1 MIKYFVV
8 FCCVLSLTATAQTG
22 NYEKAWKALNENK
35 RDEAEKFLQS
45 AIAENNPASFQDAY
59 ITHLYL
65 KSYNGKEKDVT
76 DFAKNFY
83 SKVTNPYPYIYALW
97 FNDAILGGY
106 GKKDL
111 DRQVDFASQLISD
124 SKTPGTLIAA
134 ANYQKGMHYT
144 FSNEFE
150 KAQQFYDAV
159 GNVRNWQYTGPFEN
173 LSQSG
178 FFKNYGP
185 LEHPEPGAVFK
196 SITNADVKWFSPPAE
211 NPDGWTPVSFQFDNS
226 TAVVYAQNFVTSPAD
241 QPVYINL
248 GISGSIKVWI
258 NDELVLAESKER
270 LTEMDAYTIK
280 YDLKKGVNRVLVQLG
295 YTRNSYANFCLRIT
309 DENKKPLPGIT
320 GSPVYAPYSKGS
332 GSKKYTTEPHF
343 AEAFFQGKITS
354 QPDNMINYLL
364 LADVYLRSKKVIE
377 ARNLIT
383 DAIEKAP
390 DNSLLKMKMV
400 EILIKEENR
409 TLLLEEIEKIKQADA
424 ESLVVLDL
432 KIKEL
437 FDAQKFED
445 GTEVLEKRIRLFGE
459 DASTGA
465 YKIQL
470 LIHEKKYE
478 ELVREAEKLFNQ
490 YPNNSKF
497 ISLMYNIK
505 KEVYKDKK
513 AAMKVYEN
521 FMKENYNYEVF
532 EDYAAIQ
539 TELGNNDKALD
550 IKKKLAESFPYEPSG
565 YYKLAKYYFS
575 AKKYDKAE
583 EYTSKAL
590 ALSPYNETYW
600 EYMGD
605 IKSEK
610 NATADALDAY
620 NKSLLYDP
628 NQYTIINKIRK
639 LNGKSETTKLFPE
652 VDTEKAIKDD
662 NVAEAKNTDYG
673 YYYILDQKQIIIY
686 PGGANEEYFTYIIRI
701 TNEKGVDRYKE
712 SSISYGNSQTLLIE
726 KAEVIKKNHSKIE
739 GERNENEIVFTN
751 LEAGDVVVF
760 KYRLRSY
767 VYGRFAKEYW
777 DRYYFGGQIYSS
789 VTRYSIMAPVDL
801 KLNYLFNN
809 SGIKPVISDVEN
821 FKQYTW
827 EMFKPEPE
835 KDEPLMPNLSD
846 VGTVLHVTTIPSW
859 NEIGNWYSDICN
871 NKAEED
877 FEIIALYKKLFPDG
891 QKTMTQFQKA
901 KIIYEYIESN
911 IRYSSVSFR
920 QSAYVP
926 QRPSATLTTRLGDC
940 KDLSSLFVTL
950 ARMAGIEAQMVLV
963 DTRNNGEKEV
973 LLPGVDFN
981 HCVVK
986 TTLDNK
992 KYYVELTDNNLP
1004 FVSLPNNLI
1013 GSTILEIPYKNNT
1026 EKSELQSLKA
1036 DNRTRDISKR
1046 YMDITVTDADLNIT
1060 TRTVKYG
1067 GLSSTVRDEYKSLD
1081 NEKQL
1086 KDMEKAVANNYKNNV
1101 KMEMVKFK
1109 DLDKLTDSAEYS
1121 YKIKVKNEISEIGAI
1136 KTFRVTFPDVV
1147 ASLDNFSAETRTY
1160 PVAYWSYEDAD
1171 AYETIV
1177 NIAAPTGTKFIE
1189 VPASET
1195 LSFKDMKY
1203 TIQYVLKAP
1212 DKLQVIRKFTNGRQ
1226 NIPAADYA
1234 AFKSFFEKVVKADQK
1249 FIAFK

>member
-1 MIKYFVV
+1 MIKYLVSFL
-8 FCCVLSLTATAQTG
+8 CILSVAASAQTG

-35 RDEAEKFLQS
+35 RDEAGQYLQS
-45 AIAENNPASFQDAY
+45 ALSENNQVTFQDAY
-59 ITHLYL
+59 ITNLYL
-65 KSYNGKEKDVT
+65 QTYNGKEKEVT
-76 DFAKNFY
+76 DFTKNFY
-83 SKVTNPYPYIYALW
+83 SKVTNAYPYIYALW
-97 FNDAILGGY
+97 FNDAVVGGY
-106 GKKDL
+106 GKKER
-111 DRQVDFASQLISD
+111 DRQVDLITQLISD
-124 SKTPGTLIAA
+124 EKAPGTLVAA
-134 ANYQKGMHYT
+134 ANYQKGMHYL
-144 FSNEFE
+144 FSNEFN
-150 KAQQFYDAV
+150 KSQGHYNAV
-159 GNVRNWQYTGPFEN
+159 GNIRNWQYTGPFEN

-185 LEHPEPGAVFK
+185 LEHPEPGATFK

-211 NPDGWTPVSFQFDNS
+211 ITDGWTPASFQFDNT
-226 TAVVYAQNFVTSPAD
+226 TAVIYAQNFVNAPAD
-241 QPVYINL
+241 QPVYCNI
-248 GISGSIKVWI
+248 GVSGSIKVWI
-258 NDELVLAESKER
+258 NDELVLSESKER
-270 LTEMDAYTIK
+270 NTEMDAFAIK
-280 YDLKKGVNRVLVQLG
+280 CDLKKGVNRVLVQLG
-295 YTRNSYANFCLRIT
+295 YTRNSYASFSLRFT
-309 DENKKPLPGIT
+309 DERRRPLPDIS
-320 GSPVYAPYSKGS
+320 GSSVYAPYSKGS
-332 GSKKYTTEPHF
+332 GSKKFTTEPHF
-343 AEAFFQGKITS
+343 AEAFFQDKIKS
-354 QPDNMINYLL
+354 QPDNLVNYLL

-383 DAIEKAP
+383 EAIEKAP
-390 DNSLLKMKMV
+390 ANSLLKMKMV

-409 TLLLEEIEKIKQADA
+409 TLLLEEVEKIKQADA

-445 GTEVLEKRIRLFGE
+445 GTEVLEKRIRLYGE
-459 DASTGA
+459 DISTGA

-470 LIHEKKYE
+470 LAHEKKYE
-478 ELVREAEKLFNQ
+478 ELVREAEKLFSK
-490 YPNNSKF
+490 YPNSSKF

-521 FMKENYNYEVF
+521 FMKDNYDYEVY
-532 EDYAAIQ
+532 EEYAAIQ
-539 TELGNNDKALD
+539 SELGNNDKALD
-550 IKKKLAESFPYEPSG
+550 IKKKLAESFPYAPSG
-565 YYKLAKYYFS
+565 YYKLAQYYFS

-583 EYTSKAL
+583 EYTAKAIAL
-590 ALSPYNETYW
+590 APYNETYW

-610 NATADALDAY
+610 NASAEALEAY

-639 LNGKSETTKLFPE
+639 LNGKSELNKMFPE
-652 VDTEKAIKDD
+652 PDIEKAIKEDD
-662 NVAEAKNTDYG
+662 IAQAKNTDYG
-673 YYYILDQKQIIIY
+673 YYYILDQKEVIIY

-712 SSISYGNSQTLLIE
+712 SSISYGNSQSLLIE
-726 KAEVIKKNHSKIE
+726 KAEVIKKNRSKID

-777 DRYYFGGQIYSS
+777 DRYYFGGQIYTA
-789 VTRYSIMAPVDL
+789 VTRYSILAPSDL
-801 KLNYLFNN
+801 KLNYVFNN
-809 SGIKPVISDVEN
+809 SSIKPTIKDAEN
-821 FKQYTW
+821 FKEYTW
-827 EMFKPEPE
+827 EMIKPEPE
-835 KDEPLMPNLSD
+835 KDEPLMPSMVD
-846 VGTVLHVTTIPSW
+846 IGTILHVTTIPSW

-891 QKTMTQFQKA
+891 QKPMTQFQKA

-950 ARMAGIEAQMVLV
+950 ARLAGIEAQMVLV
-963 DTRNNGEKEV
+963 DTRDNGEKEIM
-973 LLPGVDFN
+973 LPGVDFN
-981 HCVVK
+981 HCIVK
-986 TTLDNK
+986 ATLDNK

-1004 FVSLPNNLI
+1004 FISLPNNLN
-1013 GSTILEIPYKNNT
+1013 GAAILEIPYKNNT
-1026 EKSELQSLKA
+1026 DKSELQYLKA

-1046 YMDITVTDADLNIT
+1046 YMDIAVTDADLTIT

-1067 GLSSTVRDEYKSLD
+1067 NLSSSVRDEYKSLD

-1086 KDMEKAVANNYKNNV
+1086 KDMEKAVANGYKNNV
-1101 KMEMVKFK
+1101 KMELVKFK
-1109 DLDKLTDSAEYS
+1109 ELDKLADSAEYT
-1121 YKIKVKNEISEIGAI
+1121 YKFKVKNEVSEIGSI
-1136 KTFRVTFPDVV
+1136 KTFRITYADVV

-1160 PVAYWSYEDAD
+1160 PIAYWSYEDAD
-1171 AYETIV
+1171 AYETVV
-1177 NIAAPTGTKFIE
+1177 NITAPAGTKFIE

-1195 LSFKDMKY
+1195 YTFKDMKFS
-1203 TIQYVLKAP
+1203 IQYTLKTP
-1212 DKLQVIRKFTNGRQ
+1212 DKMQIIRKFSNNRQ

-1234 AFKSFFEKVVKADQK
+1234 AFKAFFEKIVKADQK